1 MASLRTRWVVRWQG
15 LGVRTRHWLINIAIG
30 IGIVCVLN
38 WAGQGLRLSFIVS
51 AQNSA
56 FDRMIRASAVAA
68 PEAHEGLPAPPKLVL
83 IDVDDD
89 TWRDKRWGG
98 GEPARAPRDLLATL
112 IEGAF
117 QRGAK
122 QVILDIAIEGSTGRE
137 WDLAEDR
144 RFAARLAS
152 MLSTSWFGSDRQ
164 LVLVRTLRQP
174 LPVSRKMLADL
185 PHDVSPFS
193 EGYFDELRES
203 PAIDQVVARSQ
214 GRIVLAAPFFSVSPD
229 RVLRDWQLL
238 QVVCQSAASAVQGVL
253 RVVPSVQLAV
263 AARHFGLPAGA
274 EPWSTIQRTESCL
287 PLPTE
292 PQRAPA
298 AALATHS
305 PSALLAQA
313 DSVIASGWHS
323 TQAAFA
329 AQGVRMAHQVPQVDD
344 LGNRVVFR
352 WINPPS
358 VIPALDMLFG
368 QVRHELRGRV
378 VLIGQTFAETV
389 DHHNTPLGDMP
400 GVVVLLNAIDS
411 MTRHRIVGQPSAWI
425 TVPLALAMVVVVG
438 YAFARWRSLLGTVIA
453 TCALLAVLPWI
464 SFSLFKH
471 GVWLDFALPLLG
483 IQVHKMVTT
492 LEEAMARRQA
502 AGLQA
507 SSARPSIAG
516 LSAASHSETITRKK
530 GDS

>member
-1 MASLRTRWVVRWQG
+1 MASWRTRWVARWQG

-30 IGIVCVLN
+30 LGIVCVLN
-38 WAGQGLRLSFIVS
+38 WAGHGLRLSFIVS

-68 PEAHEGLPAPPKLVL
+68 PQAHEGLPAPPKLVL
-83 IDVDDD
+83 IDVDDH
-89 TWRDKRWGG
+89 TWRDPRWGG
-98 GEPARAPRDLLATL
+98 GEPARAPRELLATL

-117 QRGAK
+117 QRGAR
-122 QVILDIAIEGSTGRE
+122 QVVLDIAIEGRSGRE

-144 RFAARLAS
+144 LFATRLALL
-152 MLSTSWFGSDRQ
+152 LSAPWFGPDRQ

-174 LPVSRKMLADL
+174 LPLSRKMLANL
-185 PHDVSPFS
+185 PHDQTPFA

-214 GRIVLAAPFFSVSPD
+214 GRIVLAAPLFSISPD

-238 QVVCQSAASAVQGVL
+238 QVVCQSTGSASQGEL

-274 EPWSTIQRTESCL
+274 EPWSTVRRTEPCW

-292 PQRAPA
+292 PNPA
-298 AALATHS
+298 AATPPAT
-305 PSALLAQA
+305 PSTLLAQA
-313 DSVIASGWHS
+313 DAAIAAAWHG
-323 TQAAFA
+323 TQVAFA
-329 AQGVRMAHQVPQVDD
+329 AQGVRMARQVPQVDH

-352 WINPPS
+352 WLHPPS

-368 QVRHELRGRV
+368 QVRHELKDRV

-389 DHHNTPLGDMP
+389 DHHHTPLGDMP
-400 GVVVLLNAIDS
+400 GAVVLLNAIDS

-453 TCALLAVLPWI
+453 TCALLAVLPWL

-483 IQVHKMVTT
+483 IQVHKMITT

-502 AGLQA
+502 AQLQA
-507 SSARPSIAG
+507 ASPRPSIAG
-516 LSAASHSETITRKK
+516 LSAASHSETITPKQ

>member
-1 MASLRTRWVVRWQG
+1 
-15 LGVRTRHWLINIAIG
+15 
-30 IGIVCVLN
+30 
-38 WAGQGLRLSFIVS
+38 
-51 AQNSA
+51 
-56 FDRMIRASAVAA
+56 
-68 PEAHEGLPAPPKLVL
+68 
-83 IDVDDD
+83 
-89 TWRDKRWGG
+89 
-98 GEPARAPRDLLATL
+98 
-112 IEGAF
+112 
-117 QRGAK
+117 
-122 QVILDIAIEGSTGRE
+122 
-137 WDLAEDR
+137 
-144 RFAARLAS
+144 
-152 MLSTSWFGSDRQ
+152 
-164 LVLVRTLRQP
+164 
-174 LPVSRKMLADL
+174 
-185 PHDVSPFS
+185 
-193 EGYFDELRES
+193 
-203 PAIDQVVARSQ
+203 
-214 GRIVLAAPFFSVSPD
+214 
-229 RVLRDWQLL
+229 
-238 QVVCQSAASAVQGVL
+238 
-253 RVVPSVQLAV
+253 
-263 AARHFGLPAGA
+263 
-274 EPWSTIQRTESCL
+274 
-287 PLPTE
+287 
-292 PQRAPA
+292 
-298 AALATHS
+298 
-305 PSALLAQA
+305 
-313 DSVIASGWHS
+313 
-323 TQAAFA
+323 
-329 AQGVRMAHQVPQVDD
+329 MAHQVPQVDD